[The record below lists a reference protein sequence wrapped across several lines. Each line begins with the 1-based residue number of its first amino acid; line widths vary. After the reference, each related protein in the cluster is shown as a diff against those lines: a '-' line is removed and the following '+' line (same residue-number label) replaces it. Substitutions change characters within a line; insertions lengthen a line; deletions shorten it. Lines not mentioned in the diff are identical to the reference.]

1 MHPFQDGSITGKG
14 KQRHKGDRQTSRDGA
29 SGAGAASA
37 VTSGPSSGNFLR
49 SSTRLPTY
57 VDYTAL
63 NGKAGHANN
72 SADLPTDADDKLKKY
87 YSVTSGSIRG
97 RIIARANATKGWF
110 GAALRAGVRAGF
122 LETRFWIKV
131 VLLFLLIAGFTVSY
145 LYHFLR
151 PKRPKCI
158 DCFATSSYYSCVPTR
173 FT

>member
-1 MHPFQDGSITGKG
+1 MHPFQQDTSTSSKG
-14 KQRHKGDRQTSRDGA
+14 KQRHTERQTSRDVG
-29 SGAGAASA
+29 GAGSSTAA
-37 VTSGPSSGNFLR
+37 VTSGPGNSFLR

-72 SADLPTDADDKLKKY
+72 SASLPTDADDKLKKY

-122 LETRFWIKV
+122 LEGRFWLKA
-131 VLLFLLIAGFTVSY
+131 LLVSFLLAGFGVSFTSY
-145 LYHFLR
+145 MLESR
-151 PKRPKCI
+151 PN
-158 DCFATSSYYSCVPTR
+158 
-173 FT
+173 